1 MQVQQYNLEPFNG
14 YLERNTMDSND
25 HQIDGINWCL
35 RIEKEGEEMD
45 GHKVRS
51 GILADEMGLGKTI
64 QMIGLILCNFKTHN
78 LIVLPRSLLE
88 QWYGIICRTL
98 GHEPLLYHGNSAK
111 GVTKEQLSAAPVV
124 VTTYGMLAGLA
135 EKPIKGRPLKYGPL
149 HDVVWDRI
157 IFDEAHHLR
166 NKATRTH
173 KGAARLNADIRWLV
187 TGTPIQNRKSD
198 FYSLCEVMGIPNDYY
213 TVTDNLLPLVRA
225 FILKRTKKQVG
236 LKLPELRTQTMD
248 VHWTNEA
255 EKDLAED
262 IHSMLQFSRI
272 NKVKVDNAIAALGL
286 ATLPLLVRARQACVY
301 PALMRGQ
308 IEKLIKAGLL
318 DESAN
323 INEAL
328 RSSSKI
334 DTVVGTIITRRHN
347 GKSKLV
353 FCHYRGEIDIIKS
366 DLVRQG
372 MSVETFDG
380 RTSESERNSIL
391 TRKCDVLI
399 LQIQTGCEGLNLQ
412 HFSEIYFVSPHWNP
426 AVEDQAVARC
436 HRIGQTEE
444 IDVFRFNMCGFDDD
458 DETRTLDEYS
468 AAVQDVKRGIMTMIE
483 EQ

>member
-1 MQVQQYNLEPFNG
+1 MTNIERFNN
-14 YLERNTMDSND
+14 YLQRAKLDSKP
-25 HQIDGINWCL
+25 HQHEGVAWCL
-35 RIEKEGEEMD
+35 NNEIN
-45 GHKVRS
+45 GHNVTGKLVR
-51 GILADEMGLGKTI
+51 GGLLADEMGLGKTI
-64 QMIGLILCNFKTHN
+64 QMIGVMICNFKIRT

-88 QWYGIICRTL
+88 QWEQVIRKTL
-98 GHEPLLYHGNSAK
+98 GHQPIVYHGSRKRDIELAHLESAPI
-111 GVTKEQLSAAPVV
+111 VL
-124 VTTYGMLAGLA
+124 TTYGHISVGKTDKDVGL
-135 EKPIKGRPLKYGPL
+135 L
-149 HDVVWDRI
+149 HHVKWSRV

-166 NKATRTH
+166 NKATRAH
-173 KGAARLNADIRWLV
+173 KGAAKLDAEIRWLV
-187 TGTPIQNRKSD
+187 TGTPIQNRRSD
-198 FYSLCEVMGIPNDYY
+198 FYSLCDVMGLPNEYY
-213 TVTDNLLPLVRA
+213 TVTENLMELVRA

-236 LKLPELRTQTMD
+236 LQLPELRTQTMD

-286 ATLPLLVRARQACVY
+286 STLPLLVRARQACVY
-301 PALMRGQ
+301 PALMRTQ

-318 DESAN
+318 DESEN
-323 INEAL
+323 MDEAL

-366 DLVRQG
+366 DLTRQG

-380 RTSESERNSIL
+380 RISESDRNDVL

-426 AVEDQAVARC
+426 AIEDQAVARC

-444 IDVFRFNMCGFDDD
+444 IDVFRFNMCGFDDE

>member
-1 MQVQQYNLEPFNG
+1 MMNIERFND
-14 YLERNTMDSND
+14 YLQRAKLDSKP
-25 HQIDGINWCL
+25 HQHEGVKWCL
-35 RIEKEGEEMD
+35 NNEIN
-45 GHKVRS
+45 GHIAAGKLVR
-51 GILADEMGLGKTI
+51 GGLLADEMGLGKTI
-64 QMIGLILCNFKTHN
+64 QMLGVMVCNFKMRT
-78 LIVLPRSLLE
+78 LIVLPRALLE
-88 QWYGIICRTL
+88 QWEQVIIKTL
-98 GHEPLLYHGNSAK
+98 GHQPIVYHGSSKRSVELEHLKN
-111 GVTKEQLSAAPVV
+111 APIVL
-124 VTTYGMLAGLA
+124 TTYGHVSVGKTDKDVGL
-135 EKPIKGRPLKYGPL
+135 L
-149 HDVVWDRI
+149 HHVQWNRV